1 MKKIIKIVLFTILI
15 VFILSS
21 LPAFYF
27 NQLETKEKTIHT
39 AIESAKQAAF
49 DNIEQRSGREG
60 GVKSADEYD
69 HYSKLINDNLEKM
82 GSLIGQHES
91 LVNRQ
96 GQFIFL
102 LTSKYKNYYIQKKV
116 AFDKYHL
123 ALRNFKL
130 LKNSETTIM
139 DSWLK
144 SSKFSSIMSDLA
156 KRKDISI
163 DLLINTGSEFS
174 ASKLKLELAYK
185 NGFLTADLYNK
196 LSKDL
201 QYFIESFA
209 LVTNW
214 KEKKISDDEFGNR
227 FKELSSNT
235 VEADAITLI
244 SESRIKIT
252 NFKAQEWKDLYDVSI
267 ELITKAQ
274 DLYDKANL
282 SEDNLNRA
290 LALFR
295 ASDSKSLPVRNDDKI
310 EEKNIDLNGDG
321 QLEIIRLTIKYDD
334 EEKSQVS
341 LVAYDKNNKEIGR
354 LPDAFPINEPMLE
367 TAKVYIP
374 NKKEKNQFVS
384 YEFSVGPHSS
394 ETMFFGLFDLKDDK
408 QAILPVCL
416 TKSVRGAPDCLF
428 WSGEVGELVV
438 DDFDKDGVLEVV
450 EMVDEYPKD
459 GALNKEIEDTVSK
472 TFKDQGQKASDGA
485 LRVLKREQ
493 GGRGNRVIWGVYKY
507 NERFFEKQNG
517 KDYDKYY
524 VLVKDYLK
532 NLYPEYPT
540 IMKKSEVTKE
550 SLEYNEFMRSY
561 WTGSI

>member
-1 MKKIIKIVLFTILI
+1 MKKIIKIALFTILI

-27 NQLETKEKTIHT
+27 NQLETKEKPIYT
-39 AIESAKQAAF
+39 AIETAKQAAF

-82 GSLIGQHES
+82 GSLIGEHES

-102 LTSKYKNYYIQKKV
+102 LPSKYKNYYIQKKV

-130 LKNSETTIM
+130 LKDSETTIM

-156 KRKDISI
+156 KRKDIGI
-163 DLLINTGSEFS
+163 DLLKNTGSEFS

-209 LVTNW
+209 LVTDW

-252 NFKAQEWKDLYDVSI
+252 NVKAQEWKDLYDVSI
-267 ELITKAQ
+267 EFITKAQ

-290 LALFR
+290 LALFK
-295 ASDSKSLPVRNDDKI
+295 ASDSESLPIRNNDRK

-321 QLEIIRLTIKYDD
+321 QQETVRLTVKYID
-334 EEKSQVS
+334 ENNSEVS
-341 LVAYDKNNKEIGR
+341 LTAYDQDGNEVGR
-354 LPDAFPINEPMLE
+354 LPDDLPINEPMSG
-367 TAKVYIP
+367 TARVFTPVK
-374 NKKEKNQFVS
+374 NDKKQFIS
-384 YEFSVGPHSS
+384 YEYVVGPHSS
-394 ETMFFGLFDLKDDK
+394 ETMFFGLFDLKDGK
-408 QAILPVCL
+408 QGILPVCL
-416 TKSVRGAPDCLF
+416 TKDVKGASDCLF
-428 WSGEVGELVV
+428 WSGEVETLEA

-459 GALNKEIEDTVSK
+459 GALNKEINDAVDKS
-472 TFKDQGQKASDGA
+472 FKEHGKEASDGA

-493 GGRGNRVIWGVYKY
+493 GGRGNRVIWGIYKY
-507 NERFFEKQNG
+507 NDSFFEKQIG

-532 NLYPEYPT
+532 NLYPKYPT
-540 IMKKSEVTKE
+540 IMKKSEMSKS

-561 WTGSI
+561 WTGGI